1 MNTVEKMEE
10 TLKNLG
16 FSFFKVK
23 PSRHRSKIEQ
33 FLVLFPNNYGASII
47 CGDDPLVKGSPSAPW
62 ELAVIECLDE
72 EWGKFSDEYTNWD
85 LCYDTP
91 ITDDVLGYLKEEEV
105 VETLNKIRL
114 LSRKPSLEFEF
125 EA

>member
-10 TLKNLG
+10 TLRNLG
-16 FSFFKVK
+16 FTFFKVN
-23 PSRHRSKIEQ
+23 PSRRQVIHQLLITFS
-33 FLVLFPNNYGASII
+33 NNYGASII

-72 EWGKFSDEYTNWD
+72 DWGDSSNVYANWD

-91 ITDDVLGYLKEEEV
+91 VTDDVIGYLKEEEV
-105 VETLNKIRL
+105 IETLNKIRL
-114 LSRKPSLEFEF
+114 LPRKPSLEFEF